1 MTSMLLRFTTLFGAG
16 GRRCICDPETF
27 DAIRLL
33 LGKRVLVY
41 GEIGYSKTGEPT
53 TIRVERFESLRTT
66 DVLPQ
71 AGEVRG
77 IYAESPV
84 SASDHADFLREH

>member
-1 MTSMLLRFTTLFGAG
+1 MPDFLSISLKGDSIG
-16 GRRCICDPETF
+16 
-27 DAIRLL
+27 
-33 LGKRVLVY
+33 VLVY

-77 IYAESPV
+77 IYADSPI